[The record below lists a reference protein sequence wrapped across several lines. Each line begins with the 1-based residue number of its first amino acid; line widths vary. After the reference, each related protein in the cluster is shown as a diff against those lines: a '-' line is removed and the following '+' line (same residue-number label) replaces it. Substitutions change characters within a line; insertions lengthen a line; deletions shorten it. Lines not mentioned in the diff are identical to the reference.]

1 MLGLVI
7 TEFGDGV
14 LRTKARFLTL
24 AEMQSSVTVDLV
36 ENMHNVLVGENLG
49 VGLAAPQ
56 VGRPMAVAVV
66 NIHKT
71 PLRPEV
77 EEFKMVIVNPK
88 ITQTFGR
95 RVQLWEGCISSGK
108 KQHGL
113 FTKVPRY
120 KKIELEY
127 YDQNAQKYTQ
137 IFKGLPA
144 HVIQHEVDH
153 LNGIL
158 FVDKVKDTRTFMTYG
173 EYRKMKEEA

>member
-1 MLGLVI
+1 MKNLQI
-7 TEFGDGV
+7 AEFEDGV
-14 LRTKARFLTL
+14 LRLKARFLTL
-24 AEMQSSVTVDLV
+24 AEMQSPATSELI
-36 ENMHNVLVGENLG
+36 ENMHHTLISENLG
-49 VGLAAPQ
+49 IGLAAPQ
-56 VGRPMAVAVV
+56 VGQSVAVAVV